1 MDSGLGEERIY
12 NMIEQRP
19 DWCVSRQRLW
29 GVPILALLCEDC
41 GEAWNDPKW
50 MRDIAARFAK
60 HPTGCDYWYEADMK
74 DIVPEGLKCPKCGG
88 HHLKADKDILDVWW
102 DSGVSWKAV
111 CEYRLELD
119 YPADVYLEGSDQHR
133 GWFQSSLLPSVGA
146 NGHAPYKAVVS
157 QGFTLDGQG
166 RKMSKSLGN
175 GIDPLEVI
183 AQYGADALRFM
194 LLDGSTP
201 GNDMRYSEKKVEA
214 ARNFAN
220 KLWNATRF
228 VLMNLPEDFQ
238 PGLPEESKLDM
249 SDKWV
254 LTKLNQVAGAMTD
267 NLDHFEMGL
276 AAAKI
281 NSFIWDVYCDW
292 FIEIAKP
299 RLNSG
304 DAEQADTARR
314 VLVYVLDKAL
324 KLLHPFM
331 PFITEELYQALP
343 GSAETIMT
351 QAWPTFDA
359 AHNWAAEEE
368 AFEKVMD
375 YIKAVRTMRTEM
387 NVHPAK
393 KTSMIIETADAA
405 PFQNAQVYLAKFAF
419 ATDVTFTEKYEGSTD
434 GMVQVSTHAARGFI
448 PMMELIDR
456 EKELA
461 RLNKEKAKAEKEM
474 AMFGNQLNN
483 PKFVERAPAA
493 LVEEIRAKFAK
504 SQDKLANIEQSIKA
518 LG

>member
-1 MDSGLGEERIY
+1 GKAPFDTVCIHGIVRDS
-12 NMIEQRP
+12 
-19 DWCVSRQRLW
+19 
-29 GVPILALLCEDC
+29 
-41 GEAWNDPKW
+41 
-50 MRDIAARFAK
+50 
-60 HPTGCDYWYEADMK
+60 
-74 DIVPEGLKCPKCGG
+74 
-88 HHLKADKDILDVWW
+88 
-102 DSGVSWKAV
+102 
-111 CEYRLELD
+111 
-119 YPADVYLEGSDQHR
+119 
-133 GWFQSSLLPSVGA
+133 
-146 NGHAPYKAVVS
+146 
-157 QGFTLDGQG
+157 QG

-194 LLDGSTP
+194 LVDGSTP
-201 GNDMRYSEKKVEA
+201 GNDMRYIEKKVEA

-228 VLMNLPEDFQ
+228 VLMNLPEDFE
-238 PGLPEESKLDM
+238 PGLPCEELLDM

-267 NLDHFEMGL
+267 NLEHYEMGL

-304 DAEQADTARR
+304 DAQQADTARR

-359 AHNWAAEEE
+359 AHNWPL
-368 AFEKVMD
+368 KR
-375 YIKAVRTMRTEM
+375 KPLKR
-387 NVHPAK
+387 
-393 KTSMIIETADAA
+393 
-405 PFQNAQVYLAKFAF
+405 
-419 ATDVTFTEKYEGSTD
+419 
-434 GMVQVSTHAARGFI
+434 
-448 PMMELIDR
+448 
-456 EKELA
+456 
-461 RLNKEKAKAEKEM
+461 
-474 AMFGNQLNN
+474 
-483 PKFVERAPAA
+483 
-493 LVEEIRAKFAK
+493 
-504 SQDKLANIEQSIKA
+504 
-518 LG
+518 

>member
-1 MDSGLGEERIY
+1 M
-12 NMIEQRP
+12 
-19 DWCVSRQRLW
+19 
-29 GVPILALLCEDC
+29 
-41 GEAWNDPKW
+41 
-50 MRDIAARFAK
+50 
-60 HPTGCDYWYEADMK
+60 
-74 DIVPEGLKCPKCGG
+74 
-88 HHLKADKDILDVWW
+88 
-102 DSGVSWKAV
+102 
-111 CEYRLELD
+111 
-119 YPADVYLEGSDQHR
+119 
-133 GWFQSSLLPSVGA
+133 
-146 NGHAPYKAVVS
+146 
-157 QGFTLDGQG
+157 
-166 RKMSKSLGN
+166 
-175 GIDPLEVI
+175 
-183 AQYGADALRFM
+183 
-194 LLDGSTP
+194 
-201 GNDMRYSEKKVEA
+201 
-214 ARNFAN
+214 
-220 KLWNATRF
+220 
-228 VLMNLPEDFQ
+228 
-238 PGLPEESKLDM
+238 
-249 SDKWV
+249 

-351 QAWPTFDA
+351 QSWPTFDE
-359 AHNWAAEEE
+359 AHNWAEEEE

-393 KTSMIIETADAA
+393 KTSMIIETADPA
-405 PFQNAQVYLAKFAF
+405 PFRNAEVYLAKFAF

-434 GMVQVSTHAARGFI
+434 GMVQVSTHTARGFI

-461 RLNKEKAKAEKEM
+461 RLNKEKAKAEKEL
-474 AMFGNQLNN
+474 AMFENQLAN

-493 LVEEIRAKFAK
+493 LVEEIRAKRTN
-504 SQDKLANIEQSIKA
+504 SQSKLANIEQSIKA

>member
-1 MDSGLGEERIY
+1 MESRFGYPTNPLVTGYDIIGFWVSRMIFSGLAYTGKAPFDTVCIHG
-12 NMIEQRP
+12 I
-19 DWCVSRQRLW
+19 V
-29 GVPILALLCEDC
+29 
-41 GEAWNDPKW
+41 
-50 MRDIAARFAK
+50 RD
-60 HPTGCDYWYEADMK
+60 
-74 DIVPEGLKCPKCGG
+74 
-88 HHLKADKDILDVWW
+88 
-102 DSGVSWKAV
+102 S
-111 CEYRLELD
+111 
-119 YPADVYLEGSDQHR
+119 
-133 GWFQSSLLPSVGA
+133 
-146 NGHAPYKAVVS
+146 
-157 QGFTLDGQG
+157 QG

-183 AQYGADALRFM
+183 AKYGADALRFM

-238 PGLPEESKLDM
+238 PGLPADDKLDM

-267 NLDHFEMGL
+267 NLDHYEMGL

-331 PFITEELYQALP
+331 PFVTEELYQALP

-351 QAWPTFDA
+351 QSWPTVDD
-359 AHNWAAEEE
+359 AHNWPEEEE

-419 ATDVTFTEKYEGSTD
+419 ATEVTFTEKYEGSTD

-461 RLNKEKAKAEKEM
+461 RLNKEKAKAEKEL
-474 AMFGNQLNN
+474 AMFENQLNN

-493 LVEEIRAKFAK
+493 LVEDIRAKHAK